1 MGVEEISYFHQ
12 NAVFFIEVD
21 KIKPNPYQP
30 RREFDPNRLNDLA
43 DSIRMY
49 GVLQPLVVTR
59 KEIIK
64 DDGGLATEYEL
75 IAGERRLR
83 ASKIAG
89 LREVPALIRATED
102 DEKTKLELAII
113 ENLQREDLNAV
124 DRARAFHQLAEEF
137 GFKHTEIAKKVFVS
151 SGTVHVRMKKL
162 EDMGVVK
169 SATLNI
175 DFSKL
180 GYDISAFLGIYLEK
194 SSLYD
199 TVIEKLK
206 GIAEVVSAYYTT
218 GNYSIF
224 AKIICRDTNHLRL
237 VLDKIQKVD
246 GIDRT
251 ETLIVLEESI
261 NRPISF
267 FDKEK

>member
-1 MGVEEISYFHQ
+1 M
-12 NAVFFIEVD
+12 D
-21 KIKPNPYQP
+21 KILDIDNVDLKIISLLNEDAKTPY
-30 RREFDPNRLNDLA
+30 
-43 DSIRMY
+43 
-49 GVLQPLVVTR
+49 
-59 KEIIK
+59 
-64 DDGGLATEYEL
+64 
-75 IAGERRLR
+75 
-83 ASKIAG
+83 
-89 LREVPALIRATED
+89 
-102 DEKTKLELAII
+102 
-113 ENLQREDLNAV
+113 
-124 DRARAFHQLAEEF
+124 
-137 GFKHTEIAKKVFVS
+137 TEIAKKVFVS
-151 SGTVHVRMKKL
+151 SGTVHVRMQKL

-169 SATLNI
+169 SATLTI
-175 DFSKL
+175 DFTKL

-199 TVIEKLK
+199 SVIEKLK
-206 GIAEVVSAYYTT
+206 GISEVVSAYYTT

-261 NRPISF
+261 NRPIQF

>member
-1 MGVEEISYFHQ
+1 
-12 NAVFFIEVD
+12 
-21 KIKPNPYQP
+21 
-30 RREFDPNRLNDLA
+30 
-43 DSIRMY
+43 
-49 GVLQPLVVTR
+49 
-59 KEIIK
+59 
-64 DDGGLATEYEL
+64 
-75 IAGERRLR
+75 
-83 ASKIAG
+83 
-89 LREVPALIRATED
+89 
-102 DEKTKLELAII
+102 
-113 ENLQREDLNAV
+113 
-124 DRARAFHQLAEEF
+124 
-137 GFKHTEIAKKVFVS
+137 
-151 SGTVHVRMKKL
+151 MKKL

-169 SATLNI
+169 SATLTI

-199 TVIEKLK
+199 SVIEKLK

-261 NRPISF
+261 NRPIQF